1 MLRDSA
7 CPPAPRG
14 KRNSL
19 LLRCGRGRGRLRA
32 ETVDG
37 RAGHGSTVHENR
49 AEGERWDRRRRR
61 ARWPG
66 VGPVTSRALVVADRT
81 SIKGKSSLQF
91 QQSFS
96 GEHHHD
102 ERLVTARPGV
112 DLGGRSAELELM
124 DSLFVTPDRSGPG
137 LLLRGAPG
145 VGKTAL
151 LDTAAVRAA
160 DVGMRVLRASAV
172 EFEAEMS
179 FSALHQMLYPLRHH
193 ADRLAVHHR
202 DVLDRIFGLAWGPSL
217 DPLAASA
224 AVLALLGE
232 VCVERP
238 LLLIADDVPWI
249 DCASATVLG
258 FVVRRISDD
267 PIVFLAAM
275 RTGASGFWDQLQLPV
290 REIGPLAAQAAAE
303 LLDARWPGLGPSV
316 RRRVLA
322 EAAGNP
328 LALRELPAALT
339 SRQRSGRDPLPA
351 LLPLPERLQ
360 AAFAPAIERLPAP
373 TRKVLLLAA
382 LDADA
387 SLTTIR
393 KAAPDSPAVDNLT
406 PAQEADLVHVDAA
419 DGGVSFRHPLIRA
432 AIVHLTPPG
441 ERRAAHQALA
451 AALTGEPYRRAL
463 HLAEAATGPDE
474 AVARTLDEAALSTW
488 RRGDP
493 SSAAAR
499 ASDEAAVSDRRRVGA
514 SAAVTTLIRAGEL
527 SPHPGDRSRRLVEAA
542 YLANITGQLD
552 QVQRLL
558 ADAGQAPDTP
568 TGLVFAATAHF
579 LTNNEGDV
587 DAAHRLLAR
596 ALDDVA
602 DTSKPT
608 DNWDSYGILY
618 ALLHV
623 GFYVARPQPWELLN
637 TAMARFESEAVTPF
651 RLCYDA
657 FVDGVRTAA
666 TVREGLDDAFAALP
680 ADAAPW
686 QLTPLVA
693 AACATDVLSDYRHLV
708 RSMIER
714 ERDRGAIALIIHGLL
729 SLSSDSWAR
738 GRWDEAES
746 LAREGLDLATVY
758 GYHLF
763 EGTLRAH
770 LALIAAARGN
780 ADLARSL
787 ADELTAWAVPSSI
800 GVTQV
805 YAPWARTLA
814 ALSQGDYEE
823 AYVQASRVNPPSTPS
838 PGIPGRWMVMDL
850 VEAAVRTGRIDQ
862 ARAHVAAVQQAG
874 IHRISPRTALMTAG
888 AAALAADDDEAG
900 ALFEAALS
908 LPEAAKWPWEHAR
921 IQLAYGQWLRR
932 TRAPRARL
940 HLSAALETFDRLGA
954 TTMAQRARNELRA
967 TGVVTATGPDA
978 PTAALTVQ
986 ERQIAELAAMGLTN
1000 KQIGERLFLSH
1011 RTVGS
1016 HLHRLYPKLGI
1027 TSRAALRAALE
1038 TMAPGDDDQDGGE
1051 SRSPSHD

>member
-1 MLRDSA
+1 M
-7 CPPAPRG
+7 
-14 KRNSL
+14 
-19 LLRCGRGRGRLRA
+19 
-32 ETVDG
+32 
-37 RAGHGSTVHENR
+37 
-49 AEGERWDRRRRR
+49 
-61 ARWPG
+61 
-66 VGPVTSRALVVADRT
+66 
-81 SIKGKSSLQF
+81 
-91 QQSFS
+91 
-96 GEHHHD
+96 
-102 ERLVTARPGV
+102 

-124 DSLFVTPDRSGPG
+124 DSLFVKPDRSGPG

-151 LDTAAVRAA
+151 LDAAAVRAA

-290 REIGPLAAQAAAE
+290 REIGPLAAQSAAE

-322 EAAGNP
+322 EAARNP

-339 SRQRSGRDPLPA
+339 DRERSGQDPLPA
-351 LLPLPERLQ
+351 LLPLAGRLQ
-360 AAFAPAIERLPAP
+360 AAFAPAVERLPAP

-387 SLTTIR
+387 GLTTIR
-393 KAAPDSPAVDNLT
+393 KAAQDSEVVDDLA
-406 PAQEADLVHVDAA
+406 PAQRAGLVHVDAA
-419 DGGVSFRHPLIRA
+419 VGGVSFRHPLIRA

-451 AALTGEPYRRAL
+451 EALTGDPYRRAW
-463 HLAEAATGPDE
+463 HLADAATGPDE
-474 AVARTLDEAALSTW
+474 AVARTLEEAALSTW

-493 SSAAAR
+493 SAAGER
-499 ASDEAAVSDRRRVGA
+499 ELDEAAVGDRRRVGA
-514 SAAVTTLIRAGEL
+514 SAAVTALMRAGEL
-527 SPHPGDRSRRLVEAA
+527 SPHPADRSRRLVGAA

-552 QVQRLL
+552 RVPRLL

-568 TGLVFAATAHF
+568 TALIFAATAHL

-587 DAAHRLLAR
+587 DTAYRLLAR
-596 ALDDVA
+596 ALDDNTCNA
-602 DTSKPT
+602 KNDH
-608 DNWDSYGILY
+608 WDHYAILH
-618 ALLHV
+618 ALLLISL
-623 GFYVARPQPWELLN
+623 YTLRPEPWQLLK
-637 TAMARFESEAVTPF
+637 TAMARFEPAAVTPF

-657 FVDGVRTAA
+657 YVDPTRTSDA
-666 TVREGLDDAFAALP
+666 VQKGLADAFAALP

-686 QLTPLVA
+686 ELIPLTFAAFAMDTLSEYRYLV
-693 AACATDVLSDYRHLV
+693 LG
-708 RSMIER
+708 MIER
-714 ERDRGAIALIIHGLL
+714 ERDDGAIAMVIPALMLL
-729 SLSSDSWAR
+729 CHDSYHH
-738 GRWDEAES
+738 GRWDEAER
-746 LAREGLDLATVY
+746 LAQDGLDLAAAY
-758 GYHLF
+758 GYHF
-763 EGTLRAH
+763 WERQLRAV
-770 LALIAAARGN
+770 LAAGAGLRGDV
-780 ADLARSL
+780 DLARSRS
-787 ADELTAWAVPSSI
+787 EETTTWAAPRGI
-800 GVTQV
+800 EVTE
-805 YAPWARTLA
+805 AIARAARRFA
-814 ALSQGDYEE
+814 ALGQGDYEE
-823 AYVQASRVNPPSTPS
+823 AYVQVARANPPGTPS
-838 PGIPGRWMVMDL
+838 PGIPGRWRVMDL
-850 VEAAVRTGRIDQ
+850 VEAAVRTGRMEQ
-862 ARAHVAAVQQAG
+862 ARAHVAAAQHAG
-874 IHRISPRTALMTAG
+874 IHRISPRTALMIAG
-888 AAALAADDDEAG
+888 AAALAAAAADDDEAG
-900 ALFEAALS
+900 PLFEAALS
-908 LPEAAKWPWEHAR
+908 LPEAAKRPWEHAR

-932 TRAPRARL
+932 TRDPRARL
-940 HLSAALETFDRLGA
+940 YLSTALETFDRIGA
-954 TTMAQRARNELRA
+954 KAMAQRARNELRA
-967 TGVVTATGPDA
+967 TGVAITSGPEA

-986 ERQIAELAAMGLTN
+986 ERQIAELAAIGLTN

-1027 TSRAALRAALE
+1027 TSRVALRAILE
-1038 TMAPGDDDQDGGE
+1038 TMAPDEDDQAPQAASLTEDQDNRQ
-1051 SRSPSHD
+1051 SRSPMHD